1 MVGGA
6 RDRSVTFFTDAQRN
20 LVIYPGDPGVLEQY
34 IPDLKRLNGS
44 YFCVP
49 KTLPN
54 LQVLRY
60 YNFEVPEVMTDYDF
74 PIAPP
79 FKPLPHQKVMANFSV
94 LHRRM
99 FNLSDM
105 GTMKTLSTLWAAD
118 YLMRQHPKGEFR
130 ALIVAPLSTLDRV
143 WASAIHKHF
152 LGNRTFEILHGT
164 PQQRSAAL
172 GRDADFYIINFDG
185 VGTGA
190 HTRKTFSLDGFSAE
204 LRDRADVRLCIV
216 DEASAYKDSTT
227 KRHRIAR
234 DVLGRRE
241 YLWLLTGTP
250 TPNAPTDAYGLA
262 KLVNNAYGKS
272 KTSFKLETM
281 FQVSNFVWKP
291 KADGY
296 EKAAKLLSPSIRYDL
311 HDVWDGPE
319 CVTQQRAVEL
329 TPDQKKMMGDLKKN
343 LQVEMKS
350 GAAISA
356 VNEAAARQKFIQI
369 SLGAVYD
376 HEHKVHLS
384 DAKPRIA
391 ALNEVLDEAPGK
403 FLVFAPLTSVVNLLA
418 KELKARG
425 VEVVN
430 GDVSQKDRTRI
441 FGAFQEGDLQGIVAD
456 PGTMA
461 HGLDLWM
468 ARTVIWYGTTDK
480 AELYAQAN
488 RRAHRPGQKYP
499 VSVVQIVSN
508 PLEIEIFR
516 RLENNLSLQGSLLT
530 IIQSS

>member
-1 MVGGA
+1 M
-6 RDRSVTFFTDAQRN
+6 TFYLHSN
-20 LVIYPGDPGVLEQY
+20 HVIYQGDPGILTQY
-34 IPDLKRLNGS
+34 ISDLKQVNGS
-44 YFCVP
+44 YFAVP

-54 LQVLRY
+54 LQVMRY
-60 YNFEVPEVMTDYDF
+60 YNWEVPEIITSDSYDF

-105 GTMKTLSTLWAAD
+105 GTMKTISTLWAAD
-118 YLMRQHPKGEFR
+118 FLMRQYPKGEFR
-130 ALIVAPLSTLDRV
+130 AIIVAPLSTLDRV
-143 WASAIHKHF
+143 WANAIFRNF
-152 LGNRTFEILHGT
+152 LGHRSFEILHGT
-164 PQQRSAAL
+164 PAKRSEL
-172 GRDADFYIINFDG
+172 LSRDVDFYIINFDG

-190 HTRKTFSLDGFSAE
+190 HTRRRYELAGFSE
-204 LRDRADVRLCIV
+204 QLRSRQDIRLCVI

-227 KRHRIAR
+227 LRHRIAR
-234 DVLGRRE
+234 DVLGKRE

-272 KTSFKLETM
+272 KTGFKMDTM
-281 FQVSNFVWKP
+281 FQVSNFIWKP
-291 KADGY
+291 KPDGY

-311 HDVWDGPE
+311 HDIWDGPE
-319 CVTQQRAVEL
+319 CSTQQRAVEL
-329 TPDQKKMMGDLKKN
+329 TADQKKMMGDLKKN

-356 VNEAAARQKFIQI
+356 INEAAARQKFIQI

-376 HEHKVHLS
+376 HDHKVHLA
-384 DAKPRIA
+384 DARPRIA
-391 ALNEVLDEAPGK
+391 ALNEILDEAPGK

-418 KELKARG
+418 RELKPRNVA
-425 VEVVN
+425 VVN
-430 GDVSQKDRTRI
+430 GEVSQKERTKI
-441 FGAFQEGDLQGIVAD
+441 FSAFQEGDLQGIVAD

-468 ARTVIWYGTTDK
+468 ARTVIWYGTSDK

-499 VSVVQIVSN
+499 VNVVQIVSN

-530 IIQSS
+530 MIR

>member
-1 MVGGA
+1 MSEFWLHG
-6 RDRSVTFFTDAQRN
+6 DH
-20 LVIYPGDPGVLEQY
+20 VIYPGQPGVLAQY
-34 IPDLKRLNGS
+34 IPDLRTVNGS
-44 YFCVP
+44 YFAVP
-49 KTLPN
+49 KTLTN
-54 LQVLRY
+54 LQTLRWY
-60 YNFEVPEVMTDYDF
+60 QFDVPEVINDSNYDF

-105 GTMKTLSTLWAAD
+105 GTMKTLSTLWGAD
-118 YLMRQHPKGEFR
+118 YLMQQHPKGKFR

-143 WASAIHKHF
+143 WGSAIFKNF
-152 LGNRTFEILHGT
+152 LGRRTFEILHGS
-164 PQQRSAAL
+164 PAQRSAAL
-172 GRDADFYIINFDG
+172 ARDADFFVINFDG

-190 HTRKTFSLDGFSAE
+190 HTRRRFEIDGFSKE
-204 LRDRADVRLCIV
+204 LRDRTDIKLVII

-227 KRHRIAR
+227 LRHRIAR
-234 DVLGRRE
+234 EVLSRRE
-241 YLWLLTGTP
+241 YLWLLSGTP

-262 KLVNNAYGKS
+262 KLVNNAWGKS
-272 KTSFKLETM
+272 KTGFKMETM

-296 EKAAKLLSPSIRYDL
+296 ERAAKLLSPSIRYDL
-311 HDVWDGPE
+311 HDIWNGPE

-329 TPDQKKMMGDLKKN
+329 TPDQKKMMADLKRD
-343 LQVEMKS
+343 LQITMKS
-350 GAAISA
+350 GAAISS
-356 VNEAAARQKFIQI
+356 VNEAASRQKFIQI

-376 HEHKVHLS
+376 SEHKVHHA

-391 ALNEVLDEAPGK
+391 ALNEILDEAPGK
-403 FLVFAPLTSVVNLLA
+403 FLVFAPLTSVVELL
-418 KELKARG
+418 KREMKHRD
-425 VEVVN
+425 VEIVN
-430 GDVSQKDRTRI
+430 GNISQKERSKI
-441 FGAFQEGDLQGIVAD
+441 FAAFQEGTLQGIVAD

-499 VSVVQIVSN
+499 VNVVQIVSN

-530 IIQSS
+530 IIQGS

>member
-1 MVGGA
+1 MSFYLHA
-6 RDRSVTFFTDAQRN
+6 N
-20 LVIYPGDPGVLEQY
+20 HVIYQGDPGVLAQY
-34 IPDLKRLNGS
+34 IPDLKRINGS
-44 YFCVP
+44 YFAVP
-49 KTLPN
+49 KTLTN
-54 LQVLRY
+54 LQTMRFY
-60 YNFEVPEVMTDYDF
+60 QYDVPEVINEANYDF

-105 GTMKTLSTLWAAD
+105 GTMKTISTLWAAD
-118 YLMRQHPKGEFR
+118 YLMKQQPKGDFR
-130 ALIVAPLSTLDRV
+130 AIIVAPLSTLDRV
-143 WASAIHKHF
+143 WASAIFRNF
-152 LGNRTFEILHGT
+152 LGRRTFEIVHGT
-164 PQQRSAAL
+164 PAHRSAAL
-172 GRDADFYIINFDG
+172 AKDVDFYIINFEG

-190 HTRKTFSLDGFSAE
+190 HTRRRFELAGFCAE
-204 LRDRADVRLCIV
+204 LRARSDIRLCII
-216 DEASAYKDSTT
+216 DEASAYKDPSTL
-227 KRHRIAR
+227 RHRIAR
-234 DVLGRRE
+234 EVLAHRE

-262 KLVNNAYGKS
+262 KLSNNAYGKS
-272 KTSFKLETM
+272 KTGWKLETM
-281 FQVSNFVWKP
+281 FQVSNFIWKP
-291 KADGY
+291 KVDGY

-311 HDVWDGPE
+311 KDIWNGPE

-329 TPDQKKMMGDLKKN
+329 TSDQKKMMADLKRD
-343 LQVEMKS
+343 LQMTVKS

-369 SLGAVYD
+369 SLGAIYD
-376 HEHKVHLS
+376 SEHKVHHA
-384 DAKPRIA
+384 DAKPRVS

-403 FLVFAPLTSVVNLLA
+403 FLVFAPLTSVVELLA
-418 KELKARG
+418 REMKHRNVA
-425 VEVVN
+425 VVN
-430 GDVSQKDRTRI
+430 GNVSQKERTQV
-441 FGAFQEGDLQGIVAD
+441 FAAFQEGDLQGIVAD

-468 ARTVIWYGTTDK
+468 ARTVIWYGMTDK

-499 VSVVQIVSN
+499 VNVVQIVSN

-530 IIQSS
+530 MIK

>member
-1 MVGGA
+1 M
-6 RDRSVTFFTDAQRN
+6 TFW
-20 LVIYPGDPGVLEQY
+20 LHGSHVIYPGQPGVLAQY
-34 IPDLKRLNGS
+34 IPDLKPINGS
-44 YFCVP
+44 YFAVP
-49 KTLPN
+49 KTLTN
-54 LQVLRY
+54 LQTLRW
-60 YNFEVPEVMTDYDF
+60 YNFEVPEVISEANYDF
-74 PIAPP
+74 PIQPG

-105 GTMKTLSTLWAAD
+105 GTMKTISTLWAAD
-118 YLMRQHPKGEFR
+118 YLMQQHPKGEFR
-130 ALIVAPLSTLDRV
+130 AIVVAPLSTLDRV
-143 WASAIHKHF
+143 WASAIFKNF
-152 LGNRTFEILHGT
+152 LGRRTYEILHGT
-164 PQQRSAAL
+164 PSQRAAAL
-172 GRDADFYIINFDG
+172 DREADFYIINFDG

-190 HTRKTFSLDGFSAE
+190 HTRRRFEIDGFSKTLME
-204 LRDRADVRLCIV
+204 RSDIQLCII

-227 KRHRIAR
+227 LRHRIAR
-234 DVLGRRE
+234 DVLGKRS

-262 KLVNNAYGKS
+262 KMVNNAWGKS
-272 KTSFKLETM
+272 KTGFKLDTMYQPFPNSFKWL
-281 FQVSNFVWKP
+281 P
-291 KADGY
+291 KKDGY
-296 EKAAKLLSPSIRYDL
+296 EKAAKLLSPSIRYELKDI
-311 HDVWDGPE
+311 WNGPE
-319 CVTQQRAVEL
+319 CVTQQRSVEL
-329 TPDQKKMMGDLKKN
+329 TLEQKKMMAELKRD
-343 LQVEMKS
+343 LQVTLKS
-350 GAAISA
+350 GAEISS

-376 HEHKVHLS
+376 SGHKAHAV
-384 DAKPRIA
+384 DAKPRIH
-391 ALNEVLDEAPGK
+391 ALNETLEEAPGK
-403 FLVFAPLTSVVNLLA
+403 FLVFAPFTSVVNLLA
-418 KELKARG
+418 KETKHRT

-430 GDVSQKDRTRI
+430 GDVSQKERSKI
-441 FGAFQEGDLQGIVAD
+441 FAAFQEGDLQGIIAD

-499 VSVVQIVSN
+499 VNVVQLVSN

-530 IIQSS
+530 MIK

>member
-1 MVGGA
+1 MV
-6 RDRSVTFFTDAQRN
+6 SFWLDAPRN
-20 LVIYPGDPGVLEQY
+20 LVIYPGDPGVLTQY
-34 IPDLKRLNGS
+34 IPDLKRLS
-44 YFCVP
+44 PAYFAVP
-49 KTLPN
+49 RTLGN

-60 YNFEVPEVMTDYDF
+60 YNWDVPPVIDDTTYDF

-118 YLMRQHPKGEFR
+118 HLMRQHDAGTFR
-130 ALIVAPLSTLDRV
+130 AVVVAPLSTLDRV
-143 WASAIHKHF
+143 WGSAIFKNF
-152 LGNRTFEILHGT
+152 LGRRTFEVLHGT
-164 PQQRSAAL
+164 PAKRSELLA
-172 GRDADFYIINFDG
+172 RDADFYIINFDG

-190 HTRKTFSLDGFSAE
+190 HTRRKFEIDGFSRE
-204 LRDRADVRLCIV
+204 LRDRKDIRLAVI
-216 DEASAYKDSTT
+216 DEASAYKDPSTL
-227 KRHRIAR
+227 RHRIAR
-234 DVLGRRE
+234 EVLGHRE

-272 KTSFKLETM
+272 KTGFKMDTM
-281 FQVSNFVWKP
+281 FQVSNFIWKP
-291 KADGY
+291 KPDGY

-311 HDVWDGPE
+311 ESVWDGPE
-319 CVTQQRAVEL
+319 CSTQQRAVEL
-329 TPDQKKMMGDLKKN
+329 TPDQKKMMADLKRD
-343 LQVEMKS
+343 LQITMKS
-350 GAAISA
+350 GAAISS
-356 VNEAAARQKFIQI
+356 VNEAASRQKFIQI

-376 HEHKVHLS
+376 GQHKAHIT
-384 DAKPRIA
+384 DARPRIA
-391 ALNEVLDEAPGK
+391 ALNEILDEAPGK
-403 FLVFAPLTSVVNLLA
+403 TLIFAPLTSVVEMLLR
-418 KELKARG
+418 ELKGKRKAAI
-425 VEVVN
+425 VN
-430 GDVSQKDRTRI
+430 GNTSQKERSAI
-441 FGAFQEGDLQGIVAD
+441 FSAFQEGDLDDIIAD

-488 RRAHRPGQKYP
+488 RRAHRPGQRYP
-499 VSVVQIVSN
+499 VNVVQVVSN

-530 IIQSS
+530 MIK

>member
-1 MVGGA
+1 
-6 RDRSVTFFTDAQRN
+6 VTFWLHADH
-20 LVIYPGDPGVLEQY
+20 VIYPGQPGVLAQY
-34 IPDLKRLNGS
+34 IPELKPINGS
-44 YFCVP
+44 YFAIP
-49 KTLPN
+49 NNLPN

-60 YNFEVPEVMTDYDF
+60 YNYEVPEVINDTNYDF

-79 FKPLPHQKVMANFSV
+79 FTPLPHQKVMANFSV

-105 GTMKTLSTLWAAD
+105 GTMKTISTLWAAD
-118 YLMRQHPKGEFR
+118 YLMRQHDPGTFR

-143 WASAIHKHF
+143 WGSAIFKNF
-152 LGNRTFEILHGT
+152 LGRRTFEILHGS
-164 PQQRSAAL
+164 PAKRSEL
-172 GRDADFYIINFDG
+172 LEREADFYIINFDG

-190 HTRKTFSLDGFSAE
+190 HTGRRYELAGFSRE
-204 LRDRADVRLCIV
+204 LRDRKDIRLAVI
-216 DEASAYKDSTT
+216 DEASAYKDPSTL
-227 KRHRIAR
+227 RHRIAR
-234 DVLGRRE
+234 EVLGNRE

-272 KTSFKLETM
+272 KTGWKLETM
-281 FQVSNFVWKP
+281 FQVSNFIWKP

-311 HDVWDGPE
+311 KDIWNGPE
-319 CVTQQRAVEL
+319 CVTQQRSVEL
-329 TPDQKKMMGDLKKN
+329 TADQKKMMADLKRD
-343 LQVEMKS
+343 LQITIKS
-350 GAAISA
+350 ATGAGRSIGAI
-356 VNEAAARQKFIQI
+356 NEAAARQKFMQV
-369 SLGAVYD
+369 SLGAIYD
-376 HEHKVHLS
+376 SDHQVHLA
-384 DAKPRIA
+384 DAKPRIRL
-391 ALNEVLDEAPGK
+391 LNEVLDEAPGK

-418 KELKARG
+418 REMKSRK
-425 VEVVN
+425 VEIVN
-430 GDVSQKDRTRI
+430 GDVSQKERTKI
-441 FGAFQEGDLQGIVAD
+441 FAGFQEGDLQGIIAD

-499 VSVVQIVSN
+499 VNVVQIVSN

-516 RLENNLSLQGSLLT
+516 RLENNLSLQGALLT
-530 IIQSS
+530 MIK

>member
-1 MVGGA
+1 M
-6 RDRSVTFFTDAQRN
+6 TFWLDAQRN
-20 LVIYPGDPGVLEQY
+20 LVIYSGAPGVLVQY
-34 IPDLKRLNGS
+34 IPDLKPIASN
-44 YFCVP
+44 YFAVP
-49 KTLPN
+49 RTLPN

-60 YNFEVPEVMTDYDF
+60 YNWDVPEVINDSSYDF

-105 GTMKTLSTLWAAD
+105 GTMKTISTLWAAD
-118 YLMRQHPKGEFR
+118 YLMRQHKQGEFR
-130 ALIVAPLSTLDRV
+130 AVIVAPLSTLDRV
-143 WASAIHKHF
+143 WANAIFKNF
-152 LGNRTFEILHGT
+152 LGRRSFEILHGT
-164 PQQRSAAL
+164 PAQRLAAL
-172 GRDADFYIINFDG
+172 DRDADFYIINFDG

-190 HTRKTFSLDGFSAE
+190 HTRRRFEIDGFSKALME
-204 LRDRADVRLCIV
+204 RSDIQLCII
-216 DEASAYKDSTT
+216 DEASAYKDPGTL
-227 KRHRIAR
+227 RHRIAR
-234 DVLGRRE
+234 DVLGKRE

-262 KLVNNAYGKS
+262 KLVNNAWGKS
-272 KTSFKLETM
+272 KTGFKLETM
-281 FQVSNFVWKP
+281 FQVSNFIWKP
-291 KADGY
+291 KVDGY
-296 EKAAKLLSPSIRYDL
+296 DKAAKLLSPSIRYDL
-311 HDVWDGPE
+311 KDVWDGPE

-329 TPDQKKMMGDLKKN
+329 TSDQKKMMADLKRD
-343 LQVEMKS
+343 LQITMKS
-350 GAAISA
+350 GAAISS
-356 VNEAAARQKFIQI
+356 VNEAASRQKFIQI

-376 HEHKVHLS
+376 SEHKVHHS
-384 DAKPRIA
+384 DARPRIG
-391 ALNEVLDEAPGK
+391 ALNEILDEAPSK

-418 KELKARG
+418 RELKARN
-425 VEVVN
+425 VAVVN
-430 GDVSQKDRTRI
+430 GNVSQKERSKI
-441 FGAFQEGDLQGIVAD
+441 FTDFQEGNLQGIVAD

-468 ARTVIWYGTTDK
+468 ARTVVWYGTTDK

>member
-1 MVGGA
+1 M
-6 RDRSVTFFTDAQRN
+6 TFYLHGN
-20 LVIYPGDPGVLEQY
+20 HVIYPGDPGHLAQY
-34 IPDLKRLNGS
+34 IPDLKRINGS
-44 YFCVP
+44 YFAVP

-54 LQVLRY
+54 LQVMRF
-60 YNFEVPEVMTDYDF
+60 YNWEVPEVINDESYDF
-74 PIAPP
+74 PIEPGRRPWA
-79 FKPLPHQKVMANFSV
+79 HQRVMTNFMA
-94 LHRRM
+94 LHRRC

-105 GTMKTLSTLWAAD
+105 GTAKTLATLWSAD

-130 ALIVAPLSTLDRV
+130 AVIVAPLSTLDRV
-143 WASAIHKHF
+143 WASAIFKNF
-152 LGNRTFEILHGT
+152 LGRRTFEILHGT
-164 PQQRSAAL
+164 PEKRSDL
-172 GRDADFYIINFDG
+172 LERPVDFYIINFDG

-190 HTRKTFSLDGFSAE
+190 HTRRRYELAGFSE
-204 LRDRADVRLCIV
+204 QLRSREDIRLCVI

-227 KRHRIAR
+227 LRHRIAR
-234 DVLGRRE
+234 DVLGKRE

-272 KTSFKLETM
+272 KTGWKMDTM
-281 FQVSNFVWKP
+281 YQVSNFIWKP

-311 HDVWDGPE
+311 RDVWDGPE
-319 CVTQQRAVEL
+319 CSTQQRAVEL
-329 TPDQKKMMGDLKKN
+329 TPDQKKMMADLKKN

-376 HEHKVHLS
+376 HEHKVHHA
-384 DAKPRIA
+384 DARPRIS
-391 ALNEVLDEAPGK
+391 ALHEILEEAPGQT
-403 FLVFAPLTSVVNLLA
+403 LIFAPLTSVVEMLER
-418 KELKARG
+418 ELKKSRKVAII
-425 VEVVN
+425 N
-430 GDVSQKDRTRI
+430 GNVSQKDRSQI
-441 FGAFQEGDLQGIVAD
+441 FGAFQAGEIDDLIAD

-468 ARTVIWYGTTDK
+468 ARTVIWYSITDK

-499 VSVVQIVSN
+499 VNVVQIVSN
-508 PLEIEIFR
+508 PLEIEVFK

-530 IIQSS
+530 MIK

>member
-1 MVGGA
+1 M
-6 RDRSVTFFTDAQRN
+6 TFFTDTVRN

-60 YNFEVPEVMTDYDF
+60 YNFEVPEVMVDYDF

-105 GTMKTLSTLWAAD
+105 GTMKTLSTL
-118 YLMRQHPKGEFR
+118 
-130 ALIVAPLSTLDRV
+130 DRV
-143 WASAIHKHF
+143 WAAAIHKHF
-152 LGNRTFEILHGT
+152 LGNRTFAILHGT
-164 PQQRSAAL
+164 PAQRSAAL
-172 GRDADFYIINFDG
+172 DRDIDFYIINFDG

-190 HTRKTFSLDGFSAE
+190 HTRRTFAIDGFSKQLME
-204 LRDRADVRLCIV
+204 RTDIRLCVV

-234 DVLGRRE
+234 DVLGKRE

-291 KADGY
+291 KQDGY
-296 EKAAKLLSPSIRYDL
+296 EKAARLLSPSIRYDL
-311 HDVWDGPE
+311 KDVWDGPE
-319 CVTQQRAVEL
+319 CVTQQRSVEL
-329 TPDQKKMMGDLKKN
+329 TVDQKKMMAELKKN
-343 LQVEMKS
+343 LQIEMKS

-376 HEHKVHLS
+376 SEHKVHLA

-418 KELKARG
+418 KELKQRN

-430 GDVSQKDRTRI
+430 GDVSQKERTRI
-441 FGAFQEGDLQGIVAD
+441 FGAFQEGNLQGIVAD

-461 HGLDLWM
+461 HGLDLYM

-499 VSVVQIVSN
+499 VNVVQIVSN

-530 IIQSS
+530 MIK